1 MTHNLRRV
9 KVNLRVYAEINVMI
23 LRKMQQLR
31 DREDCDA
38 TVSAPTTDR

>member
-1 MTHNLRRV
+1 MPHILRRV
-9 KVNLRVYAEINVMI
+9 KVNIRIDAEISVVI